1 MSSSRQSQTTAMV
14 TVVGRG
20 FGSAIAV
27 ALIDTRHTF
36 HWIRAA
42 LRHPLA
48 PGIALATVL
57 AQLAPAIE
65 LGASEVAADA
75 QRQGIGTHTFG
86 AALQPRLT
94 PAIVG
99 AEIAPL
105 CQDTGDQDEHRVY
118 QLTRHRL
125 HAMA

>member
-1 MSSSRQSQTTAMV
+1 MV

-27 ALIDTRHTF
+27 ALIDTRHAF

-42 LRHPLA
+42 LRHPLT
-48 PGIALATVL
+48 PGIAFATV
-57 AQLAPAIE
+57 LAPAIE
-65 LGASEVAADA
+65 LDASGVAADA
-75 QRQGIGTHTFG
+75 QRQGIGTDTFG